1 MFESHPNYNAIITIP
16 RAQVA
21 LEFILLV
28 FPSPLIH
35 FWTNVK
41 NQCLYK
47 TFLIVSRT
55 KNSPHFG

>member
-41 NQCLYK
+41 NQCL
-47 TFLIVSRT
+47 
-55 KNSPHFG
+55 